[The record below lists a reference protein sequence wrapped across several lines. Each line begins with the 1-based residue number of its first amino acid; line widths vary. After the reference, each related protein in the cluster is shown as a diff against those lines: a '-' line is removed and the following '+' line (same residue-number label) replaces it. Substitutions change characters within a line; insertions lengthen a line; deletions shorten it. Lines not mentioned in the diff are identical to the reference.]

1 MQLVELEKE
10 FNYNK
15 YLCRPRRIELS
26 TRLDLSERQIKI
38 WFQNRRMKHK
48 KECIYGKTGKPFKT
62 VTIPTMKGPDAAKL
76 SKLQSYIEH
85 RDLVKRLLVHSP
97 NSSDSNEA
105 LTEAPI
111 VVDSPPTPPQPT
123 KPSTPVP
130 SAPLVPL
137 IPPTPLTVPS
147 QYSTFQSNDDTTQFQ
162 YYNQQQFVPQVYAT
176 KPVEMKND
184 YFKDYFYGS
193 QFSDPYQH
201 FYSNDNSSEA
211 PSSSS
216 SNLQSSSVGSPCND
230 YVLNGDFTMNY
241 DNMVPSY
248 PVQIDQPADHFTECN
263 FDEIMPI
270 TGTTTTTIKDEVQLF
285 SLIDDVERDQQIEML
300 HMYNPEMLVTL

>member
-48 KECIYGKTGKPFKT
+48 KECIYGKTGKPFKA
-62 VTIPTMKGPDAAKL
+62 VTIPILKGPDAAKL

-97 NSSDSNEA
+97 NSSDGNEA
-105 LTEAPI
+105 LFEAPI
-111 VVDSPPTPPQPT
+111 IVDSPPTPPEPTATTIQPE
-123 KPSTPVP
+123 PVP
-130 SAPLVPL
+130 LVSL
-137 IPPTPLTVPS
+137 TPPTLPL
-147 QYSTFQSNDDTTQFQ
+147 QYSNFQPNDDATQFQ
-162 YYNQQQFVPQVYAT
+162 YYNQQQYVPQVYT
-176 KPVEMKND
+176 NKPVEMKND

-201 FYSNDNSSEA
+201 FYSNDNSSES

-216 SNLQSSSVGSPCND
+216 SNLQPSSVGSPCND
-230 YVLNGDFTMNY
+230 YVLNGDFTMNF

-248 PVQIDQPADHFTECN
+248 PVQTDQTVDHFSECN

-270 TGTTTTTIKDEVQLF
+270 TGTTTTTNIKNEVQLF
-285 SLIDDVERDQQIEML
+285 SLIDDVERDQQIEL
-300 HMYNPEMLVTL
+300 LRMYNPELLVPL